1 MVGDFESVPYE
12 ALNYLCGHCNYCGRV
27 TDEQDRLVLT
37 TILADFITDRAVVKG
52 NLERYQFAEGC
63 NAYYISYLEH
73 LVENLE
79 YA

>member
-12 ALNYLCGHCNYCGRV
+12 ALNYLCGHCNYGGRV

-52 NLERYQFAEGC
+52 NLERY
-63 NAYYISYLEH
+63 
-73 LVENLE
+73 
-79 YA
+79 